1 MSLPIYWV
9 VSVEAGSTMPYKK
22 WRTFQCRQCGVT
34 FSKLTY
40 TKRDGGFCS
49 TSCRNQWRS
58 IMSKRG
64 FRKVR
69 TYDQPVLPKVLN
81 YQGSKLLAAAVI
93 RQSLLDRDLSF
104 LRSDLG
110 SFFCDLA
117 GVGRDWVVRTLW
129 DKKFAD
135 TIQAPRRY

>member
-1 MSLPIYWV
+1 
-9 VSVEAGSTMPYKK
+9 MPAYKK
-22 WRTFQCRQCGVT
+22 WRTFQCRQCGVM

-40 TKRDGGFCS
+40 TEHDGGFCS
-49 TSCRNQWRS
+49 QPCRNQWLS
-58 IMSKRG
+58 EQAKKGIKR
-64 FRKVR
+64 VR

-81 YQGSKLLAAAVI
+81 LQGSGLLAAAVI
-93 RQSLLDRDLSF
+93 RQSLLDRDLDF

-110 SFFCDLA
+110 SLFCDLA
-117 GVGRDWVVRTLW
+117 GFGRDWVIHNLW